1 MEAVLILLGWIFS
14 VCLHEYAHA
23 LTAWYGGDTSVE
35 EKGYLDFNP
44 FCYAHPLLS
53 IGLPILF
60 LLMGGIPLM
69 GGAVYIDHTRIR
81 SRWWDSAVSAA
92 GPAANLFFGAV
103 LCVPF
108 AAGLADPGSNLW
120 QVVACLIFLNFFVAL
135 LNLLPIPGLDGFG
148 IIRPHLSYQARERS
162 DEVARYGVFILFAVL
177 WTVPPVSE
185 ILGGASVI
193 AAAILGVPPS
203 SVVEG
208 FGFLR
213 VLQLRP

>member
-23 LTAWYGGDTSVE
+23 LTAWYGGDKTVE
-35 EKGYLDFNP
+35 DKGYLDFNP

-108 AAGLADPGSNLW
+108 AAGLADPGNNVW

-135 LNLLPIPGLDGFG
+135 LNLVPIPGLDGFG
-148 IIRPHLSYQARERS
+148 IIRPHLSYAARERS
-162 DEVARYGVFILFAVL
+162 DEVARYGVFILWGLLLMAPGVGLALGMASLVSAAV
-177 WTVPPVSE
+177 
-185 ILGGASVI
+185 
-193 AAAILGVPPS
+193 LGVPPS
-203 SVVEG
+203 AAMEG
-208 FGFLR
+208 FGFLD
-213 VLQLRP
+213 VLRLR